1 MKLTQAII
9 KPFKLEGVRVALS
22 DLGASGLPQPTRS
35 KGSSSR
41 SSR

>member
-1 MKLTQAII
+1 MKLIQTII
-9 KPFKLEGVRVALS
+9 KPFKFEEVRAALS
-22 DLGASGLPQPTRS
+22 DLGASGLPQPARS